1 VSEVRITGR
10 RQEFVKDDDQFDVG
24 DQFDMGDQGSRDG
37 GNKPAW
43 FGPKKFGVGYGPRTW
58 QGYLVTAGVALFAL
72 LIGTV
77 TKGHHHHSSLILL
90 AIIPAVAIPLIIRV
104 IQRR

>member
-1 VSEVRITGR
+1 MPVTARKGGNPWKTATGR
-10 RQEFVKDDDQFDVG
+10 APG
-24 DQFDMGDQGSRDG
+24 APGTSPGPG
-37 GNKPAW
+37 APATSPAR
-43 FGPKKFGVGYGPRTW
+43 GAPRASPVPGAARTW
-58 QGYLVTAGVALFAL
+58 QGYLVTAGAALFAL

-77 TKGHHHHSSLILL
+77 AKGHHHHSSLILL